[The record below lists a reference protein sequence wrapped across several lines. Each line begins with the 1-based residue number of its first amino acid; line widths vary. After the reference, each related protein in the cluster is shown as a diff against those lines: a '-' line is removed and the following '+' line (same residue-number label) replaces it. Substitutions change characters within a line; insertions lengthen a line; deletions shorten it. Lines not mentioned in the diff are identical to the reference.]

1 MHVFELQV
9 VRFWSVVAVLAVVLG
24 GCSGSS
30 PDVLSYLTPGKVP
43 EPPPIVPNRY
53 PERYKTQIADFM
65 RTDLSNPGKVKD
77 AFIGEPALKP
87 VQGQPLYVT
96 CVRYNPRNN
105 RNQYLGNET
114 RLVIFLDGML
124 SQILPED
131 ADLCRGLVYQRYLEL
146 ESLGPP

>member
-1 MHVFELQV
+1 
-9 VRFWSVVAVLAVVLG
+9 
-24 GCSGSS
+24 
-30 PDVLSYLTPGKVP
+30 
-43 EPPPIVPNRY
+43 VPNRY
-53 PERYKTQIADFM
+53 PDKYKTQIADFM

-87 VQGQPLYVT
+87 VGGQPLYVT
-96 CVRYNPRNN
+96 CVRYNPRDN

-131 ADLCRGLVYQRYLEL
+131 ADMCRGLVYQRYPEL
-146 ESLGPP
+146 ESLGPPQL